1 MTVSVDGI
9 TKKYGGKNVLDN
21 LNMTL
26 PEGKVTAL
34 MGKSGSGKTTL
45 ANLMLGLVKP
55 DGGKIEGLEGKK
67 MSAVFQEDRLCE
79 HLSAVENVRL
89 VVSGRV
95 GKEEIIKQLEAL
107 GVDRSHAV
115 KPVNQLSGGQK
126 RRVAIL
132 RAMMA
137 ESDFI
142 CLDEPFKGLDSDTKE
157 NTMSYVK
164 NAVRGK
170 TVLLITHDKNEAEY
184 FGETESLSELSDGIE
199 ILP

>member
-1 MTVSVDGI
+1 MTIYVDGI

-21 LNMTL
+21 LNMVL

-45 ANLMLGLVKP
+45 ANLMLGLIKP
-55 DGGKIEGLEGKK
+55 DEGKIEGLEGKK
-67 MSAVFQEDRLCE
+67 LSAVFQEDRLCE

-89 VVSGRV
+89 VVSGRAS
-95 GKEEIIKQLEAL
+95 KEEIIKQLEAL

-164 NAVRGK
+164 NAVKGK
-170 TVLLITHDKNEAEY
+170 TVLLITHDKNEAAY
-184 FGETESLSELSDGIE
+184 FGETEGLSELSDGIK

>member
-1 MTVSVDGI
+1 MTIAVKRI
-9 TKKYGGKNVLDN
+9 TKIYDGRSVLDN
-21 LNMTL
+21 LSMVL

-55 DGGKIEGLEGKK
+55 DGGKIEGLAGKK
-67 MSAVFQEDRLCE
+67 LSAVFQEDRLCE

-89 VVSGRV
+89 VISGRADR
-95 GKEEIIKQLEAL
+95 GEITKQLNAL
-107 GVDRSHAV
+107 GIDRSHAL

-142 CLDEPFKGLDSDTKE
+142 CLDEPFKGLDKDTKE
-157 NTMSYVK
+157 NTMNYVK
-164 NAVRGK
+164 NAVNGK

-184 FGETESLSELSDGIE
+184 FGEAGSLAKLSDGIE